1 MPSLVAYTG
10 ALVAILV
17 QSSLAQGQT
26 PVARGRIEG
35 VVLQAAGPSPEPVV
49 GARITVTKVNS
60 ANGANLQIPGRAEST
75 SLMNFGNAPFPGMP
89 AAGQRGASPF
99 AAGVAPPTQP
109 LTALPIPPVMT
120 DRDGRFAVPNLE
132 DGAYRVLVTRN
143 GYVRQEYGQ
152 RVFPGQGTLIN
163 LVANQVLK
171 DIAIQLTA
179 TGNVGG
185 RMIDNE
191 GQPAVAVPLQLLKTI
206 YNQAGQRIFQNA
218 GQARTNDRG
227 EYRFYWVTPGRY
239 YVAGGA
245 SAANLSFL
253 GGTNSPNE
261 SGDTYIFTYYPGTP
275 DVSRATPV
283 DVKPGS
289 ELVLDFVTPK
299 QQLYT
304 ITGKVVDP
312 NPVANANGT
321 LPAVTLSLAFQ
332 TLTGQAGT
340 FTMGQAYDPAT
351 GNFTMRDVL
360 PGSYVI
366 QAAAPP
372 SSARVPVEVTNANV
386 EGLVVVVDGGINING
401 RFVVEGGDMPA
412 PNTLRAQMRVMT
424 SGLQNFVGFAPS
436 GQPAGT
442 DGAFTIAGVLP
453 GQYRIV
459 PTVSQDFYVK
469 ELRYDRADAL
479 NTPVDVSRR
488 SSDAGTV
495 EIVISRN
502 VGQVDGII
510 LDERMQ
516 PVAGVQAV
524 LIPDSNR
531 IRTELYRTA
540 TTDQTGRFTMSGVT
554 PGDYKLFAWEALENF
569 GYFDPEVMRRSEALG
584 KAVHVVESSKLSVE
598 TKIIPAGR

>member
-1 MPSLVAYTG
+1 MTSSVPAIA
-10 ALVAILV
+10 ALAVILL
-17 QSSLAQGQT
+17 QSPLSWAQA
-26 PVARGRIEG
+26 PAARGRIEG
-35 VVLQAAGPSPEPVV
+35 IVLQAGAASPQPVG

-60 ANGANLQIPGRAEST
+60 TTGVNLQIPGRTTGS
-75 SLMNFGNAPFPGMP
+75 SIGNFGTAGLPGMP
-89 AAGQRGASPF
+89 AAGGTF
-99 AAGVAPPTQP
+99 AQATSATPPQTAP
-109 LTALPIPPVMT
+109 PIPPVTT
-120 DRDGRFAVPNLE
+120 DRDGSFVVPNLE
-132 DGAYRVLVTRN
+132 EGAYRVLVTRD

-152 RVFPGQGTLIN
+152 RVFPGQGTLIS
-163 LVANQVLK
+163 LAAGQVLK
-171 DIAIQLTA
+171 DVTIQLTA

-185 RMIDNE
+185 RLIDNE
-191 GQPAVAVPLQLLKTI
+191 GQPAVAVPLQLLKAI

-218 GQARTNDRG
+218 GQARSNDRG

-239 YVAGGA
+239 YVAGGS
-245 SAANLSFL
+245 SAANFSF
-253 GGTNSPNE
+253 GAGNTSPNE
-261 SGDTYIFTYYPGTP
+261 SGDTYILTYYPGTT
-275 DVSRATPV
+275 DISRATPV

-289 ELVLDFVTPK
+289 DIALDFVTPK

-312 NPVANANGT
+312 NPVVSATGA

-332 TLTGQAGT
+332 TLTGQAGV
-340 FTMGQAYDPAT
+340 FTIGQAYDPAT

-360 PGSYVI
+360 PGSYI
-366 QAAAPP
+366 LQAAAPP

-386 EGLVVVVDGGINING
+386 EGLAVVVDSGINVNG
-401 RFVVEGGDMPA
+401 RFIVEGGDMPA
-412 PNTLRAQMRVMT
+412 PNTLRVQMRVMNN
-424 SGLQNFVGFAPS
+424 GLQNFVGFSPS

-442 DGAFTIAGVLP
+442 DGSFTIAGVLP

-459 PTVSQDFYVK
+459 APVSQDFYIK
-469 ELRYDRADAL
+469 ELRYDRSDAL

-488 SSDAGTV
+488 SSDAGSM

-502 VGQVDGII
+502 VGQVDGVVV
-510 LDERMQ
+510 DERMQ

-540 TTDQTGRFTMSGVT
+540 TTDQTGRFTMRGVA

-569 GYFDPEVMRRSEALG
+569 GYFDPDVMRRSESLG
-584 KAVHVVESSKLSVE
+584 KAVQVVESAKLSVE
-598 TKIIPAGR
+598 TKIIPAGP